1 MRIEFYFTDNNM
13 VEVLNCSEEDV
24 RRLISQFNN
33 GHLMKAGEAHINP
46 KKVLYF
52 FVYEEEAT
60 D

>member
-13 VEVLNCSEEDV
+13 VEVVNCSEKDV

-33 GHLMKAGEAHINP
+33 GHLMQAGAAHINP

>member
-1 MRIEFYFTDNNM
+1 MKIKFYFTDNSAI
-13 VEVLNCSEEDV
+13 EVVNCSEKDV

-33 GHLMKAGEAHINP
+33 RHLMQAGAAHINP

-52 FVYEEEAT
+52 FVCEKEVA

>member
-33 GHLMKAGEAHINP
+33 GHLMKAGVAHLNP
-46 KKVLYF
+46 KKVIYF
-52 FVYEEEAT
+52 FVHKEEVT

>member
-33 GHLMKAGEAHINP
+33 GHLMKAGAAHLNP
-46 KKVLYF
+46 KKVFYF
-52 FVYEEEAT
+52 FVHKEEVT